1 MKAKYIFMA
10 ILFSGLIFSGCEE
23 VIQVDLNS
31 SKPAVVIEAK
41 IYDVPDS
48 NGLYTSV
55 MISKSTDYFVP
66 GIYPKV
72 DNAEVTVHDDMG
84 NVYQYV
90 NLGEGLYVDSNLVG
104 THDHTYFID
113 VKIDGKTYSAESYMP
128 MPVFID
134 SVYYQ
139 RRPAFSGKKI
149 VFVNVMFQ
157 DDPNT
162 QNYERIKTF
171 INNKAVPYYSVFSD
185 RLTNGNSLNIGN
197 FLGIE
202 GEDLFFGD
210 TITVQIEALDEAG
223 FQYFK
228 TLQGVQADR
237 DRGGRQVAP
246 SNPVTNW
253 SNGAFGYFSAM
264 AITRSSIVLG
274 F

>member
-1 MKAKYIFMA
+1 MKVKKIFMG

-31 SKPAVVIEAK
+31 SKPEIVIEAK

-84 NVYQYV
+84 NVYRYV
-90 NLGEGLYVDSNLVG
+90 NLGDGLYVDSNLVG
-104 THDHTYFID
+104 IHNHTYTID
-113 VKIDGKTYSAESYMP
+113 VNVDGETYSAESYMP
-128 MPVFID
+128 MSVQID

-139 RRPAFSGKKI
+139 RRPVLSGKKI
-149 VFVNVMFQ
+149 VVLNVMFQ
-157 DDPNT
+157 DDPDE
-162 QNYERIKTF
+162 QNFERIKTF
-171 INNKAVPYYSVFSD
+171 INDIPVPNYSVFSD

-197 FLGIE
+197 LIGIE
-202 GEDLFFGD
+202 GEDIFFGD
-210 TITVQIEALDEAG
+210 TIAVQIEALDESG

-228 TLQGVQADR
+228 TLKGVQANR

-246 SNPVTNW
+246 ANPVTNW
-253 SNGAFGYFSAM
+253 SSGAFGYFSAM
-264 AITRSSIVLG
+264 AITHDSVILG